1 MQGEQLDGRYRLEAV
16 LGSGG
21 MGQVWRAF
29 DERVGRPVAVKL
41 LTGADTSTSGVE
53 RFAAEARA
61 AGNLSSPHIVTV
73 HDFGR
78 AGPEHGGAPFLVMEH
93 LDGRALEEVLDEG
106 PLPPVTD
113 ALGWTRQVCTG
124 LAVAHRAGLVH
135 RDIKP
140 ANAMLLPGGT
150 VKILDFGIVKHLY
163 EDRSLTGTGTAIG
176 TAAYMA
182 PEQARGDRSIGPAA
196 DLYAVGCL
204 LHTLLTGRPPFTGAP
219 LAVLHQHLT
228 RQPEAPGDVR
238 PGVPAEVDALVL
250 ALLAKDPAQRP
261 AGAEL
266 VAEHIGTLLAP
277 RSAAAGPAT
286 TTGRPHPSLHLSTPH
301 PATAL
306 DGSPTRADSA
316 AATDVLGGR
325 TAGPTGPQT
334 PPPPPIPLA
343 PESLSSARMP
353 AASPLPAEAQPP
365 AEPPAARAEPL
376 TARPAALRRS
386 ALAGSAAVGVQL
398 AAFGSWS
405 PWAAA
410 LTAVGA
416 FLVLAALLWMDKP
429 SPELGRGTG
438 GLFAAVAVTLVS
450 GTLLLFSSRTAWWVA
465 LILTVAMCPLLLVLQ
480 KPLARGLGRLFGRH
494 EAEAQMAVSAALV
507 NAAFATGFYV
517 EGAGLG
523 ILKANGL
530 GLLTWWG
537 LAAVLTPLLPG
548 RTADPEPAP
557 EALHTQ
563 A

>member
-78 AGPEHGGAPFLVMEH
+78 AGPAHGGAPFLVMEH
-93 LDGRALEEVLDEG
+93 LDGRALEDVLAEG
-106 PLPPVTD
+106 PLPPV
-113 ALGWTRQVCTG
+113 ALALDWTRQVCTG
-124 LAVAHRAGLVH
+124 LAAAHRAGLVH

-140 ANAMLLPGGT
+140 ANAMLLPDGT

-163 EDRSLTGTGTAIG
+163 EDLSLTGTGHAIG

-182 PEQARGDRSIGPAA
+182 PEQARGDRGIGPAA

-228 RQPEAPGDVR
+228 RQPEAPGGVR
-238 PGVPAEVDALVL
+238 PEVPAEVDALVL
-250 ALLAKDPAQRP
+250 ALLAKEPAQRP
-261 AGAEL
+261 GSAEQVADIIGA
-266 VAEHIGTLLAP
+266 LLAARP
-277 RSAAAGPAT
+277 APGGQPAPAGPGGGA
-286 TTGRPHPSLHLSTPH
+286 GRPSPSVPHPS
-301 PATAL
+301 TAL
-306 DGSPTRADSA
+306 DGSPSRVHAPVAPTTGPA
-316 AATDVLGGR
+316 A
-325 TAGPTGPQT
+325 TAGPTPYTDAPAT
-334 PPPPPIPLA
+334 PHPARPAGIPPTGD
-343 PESLSSARMP
+343 P
-353 AASPLPAEAQPP
+353 AGLPAEPGRP
-365 AEPPAARAEPL
+365 M
-376 TARPAALRRS
+376 TARTSALLRS
-386 ALAGSAAVGVQL
+386 ALAGSVAVAVQL
-398 AAFGSWS
+398 AAFDSWT

-410 LTAVGA
+410 LAGVGA
-416 FLVLAALLWMDKP
+416 FLVVAALLWIDKP
-429 SPELGRGTG
+429 SPQLDRGTG
-438 GLFAAVAVTLVS
+438 GLFAAVVVTLFS
-450 GTLLLFSSRTAWWVA
+450 GVLLLFSSRTAWWVA
-465 LILTVAMCPLLLVLQ
+465 LIMTVAMCPVLLVLQ
-480 KPLARGLGRLFGRH
+480 KPLARGLGRVFGRH

-507 NAAFATGFYV
+507 NAAVATGFYV
-517 EGAGLG
+517 EAAGLG
-523 ILKANGL
+523 VLKANGL
-530 GLLTWWG
+530 GLLTWCG

-548 RTADPEPAP
+548 RAAGPEPAP
-557 EALHTQ
+557 DALNTP

>member
-1 MQGEQLDGRYRLEAV
+1 MQGERLDGRYRLETV
-16 LGSGG
+16 LGTGG
-21 MGQVWRAF
+21 MGQVWRAY

-41 LTGADTSTSGVE
+41 LTGADSSSSGVE

-93 LDGRALEEVLDEG
+93 LDGRALEDVLDEG
-106 PLPPVTD
+106 PLPAVPD
-113 ALGWTRQVCTG
+113 ALGWTQQVCTG
-124 LAVAHRAGLVH
+124 LAAAHRAGLVH

-163 EDRSLTGTGTAIG
+163 ENHSFTGTGTAMG
-176 TAAYMA
+176 TAAYMS
-182 PEQARGDRSIGPAA
+182 PEQARGDRGIGPAA

-204 LHTLLTGRPPFTGAP
+204 LHALLTGRPPFTGAP

-228 RQPEAPGDVR
+228 RQPEAPSGVR
-238 PGVPAEVDALVL
+238 PGVPAGVDALVL
-250 ALLAKDPAQRP
+250 ALLAKDPGERP
-261 AGAEL
+261 GSAEQ
-266 VAEHIGTLLAP
+266 VAEHIGALLTAP
-277 RSAAAGPAT
+277 APAQAGPST
-286 TTGRPHPSLHLSTPH
+286 TAPQAGAHPSGP
-301 PATAL
+301 L
-306 DGSPTRADSA
+306 DGSPTRGDAPGVRTTGAGGTTGGA
-316 AATDVLGGR
+316 A
-325 TAGPTGPQT
+325 TAGPAGTTDPRSA
-334 PPPPPIPLA
+334 PPPA
-343 PESLSSARMP
+343 PGADPHPHP
-353 AASPLPAEAQPP
+353 ALPGDAP
-365 AEPPAARAEPL
+365 AEPGRPMTARAS
-376 TARPAALRRS
+376 ALRRS
-386 ALAGSAAVGVQL
+386 ALAGSAAVAVQL
-398 AAFGSWS
+398 VAFDSWT

-410 LTAVGA
+410 LAGVGA
-416 FLVLAALLWMDKP
+416 FLVVAALLWIDKP
-429 SPELGRGTG
+429 SPQLDRGTG

-450 GTLLLFSSRTAWWVA
+450 GVLLLFSSKTAWWVA
-465 LILTVAMCPLLLVLQ
+465 LVLTVAMCPVVLVLQ

-517 EGAGLG
+517 EAAGLG

-530 GLLTWWG
+530 GLLTWCG

-548 RTADPEPAP
+548 RAAGPEPAP
-557 EALHTQ
+557 EALNTP